1 MNFKNFDNQFMLRN
15 GMEQKVTQQQFLQE
29 DGTRVAPTTAQAQ
42 LLDINA
48 ILEKI
53 NKGDILSALTE
64 LGTAGI
70 ATTVHKETFTENGKT
85 KERIVVEFSYNGQDY
100 KASFVVNSNNKDEKP
115 NVVPTVNPNA
125 TGLAGEFVQG
135 QFGQT
140 LAASDFKTTTAT
152 SAHETTSGTSNTGA
166 TEGPSEAEKAE
177 QEKAEQARL
186 QAIYDAMEAELK
198 ADLDKEFDAYINNY
212 SYYGFPTKPSA
223 EAIAQIKAE
232 IWQNIQTQINTLKDF
247 LKGNCAS
254 AEDYVNSANDE
265 NGAIT
270 NAYQTTFDA
279 MVDQMSASL
288 KKYGAEAK
296 AKAEAEAAEASKN
309 KSGAY
314 NNAVNVISHYTIMGS
329 WTTGLP
335 ATMSGAVGLNFTLQG
350 NNKTIFDQLLKKI
363 VEGMKY
369 DNPTA
374 LDTIGRNNLEKLLQT
389 AWTFTLS
396 QKKASYNT
404 SLNTTD
410 FVNDLMKNYSKM
422 LGAVATDPDRVLNI
436 YFNPNCGDSSLIN
449 GIDNY
454 YTNVNYKKYTK
465 YIDGSI
471 HLNDDNSDKAFQKAM
486 NKLLENIYAK
496 YSNIDKA
503 YLKEIFLI
511 VQEEGVLDKINE
523 RGIVSNAGGTTIGAL
538 CQQILSIFD
547 RYIVNNAENL
557 VSHPRVSDTTA
568 SVSPAPT
575 MTNDRKNE
583 IKTAVSEIKLF
594 LPDVSEVYLLCKSAN
609 NNNSDFDMRFGVNK
623 AGELIFANSN
633 TKSVYDALRSK
644 VKSDISKYLKVK
656 DTDALAKFGG
666 EAALDGLIRSAWVAA
681 YSLYN
686 TTTSTS
692 QNLETFIKKVM
703 ENLNKMLTKIEKNPE
718 LLEVFIGKTS
728 YADSSIT
735 NGVDYYNTMGYGN
748 DEKVIYNSIMDKN
761 GNIDSKFIYADGSIH
776 LSEQNDDKEYTAA
789 MDGVLKRLISKYSS
803 VSQDI
808 ITDTFREAQKAALRT
823 ARTNG
828 RDCPYGTTGKTNG
841 QRYDNWDAGRVE
853 DGGTNIGKMSS
864 YGRAGDNGY
873 IDLDQLVQLT
883 LYYFDKLILNKLMN

>member
-1 MNFKNFDNQFMLRN
+1 MDLNKFNKQFMLQQN
-15 GMEQKVTQQQFLQE
+15 MEQKINMQPLY
-29 DGTRVAPTTAQAQ
+29 DGGTRVVPMSDDKPKF
-42 LLDINA
+42 DIAA
-48 ILEKI
+48 ILEKL
-53 NKGDILSALTE
+53 NKGDLSALSE
-64 LGTAGI
+64 LASAGI
-70 ATTVHKETFTENGKT
+70 VPQMYTEEFVEKGVKRVRT
-85 KERIVVEFSYNGQDY
+85 VVEFSYNGHDY
-100 KASFVVNSNNKDEKP
+100 KASFVLKSKDDKKPDIVPNGSRFEENVDTLQKPLSMDSFSNYLVLGDIEMAETFSKT
-115 NVVPTVNPNA
+115 PTDVDDTDK
-125 TGLAGEFVQG
+125 TGE
-135 QFGQT
+135 
-140 LAASDFKTTTAT
+140 T
-152 SAHETTSGTSNTGA
+152 SKS
-166 TEGPSEAEKAE
+166 E
-177 QEKAEQARL
+177 QEKL
-186 QAIYDAMEAELK
+186 KAIYEAMEAELK

-247 LKGNCAS
+247 LKENCAS

-314 NNAVNVISHYTIMGS
+314 NNAVEIISYQNDHGG
-329 WTTGLP
+329 WTWDLP
-335 ATMSGAVGLNFTLQG
+335 TTMSGAVGLNFTLQG
-350 NNKTIFDQLLKKI
+350 NNKTIFDQVFNRI
-363 VEGMKY
+363 VEALKHN
-369 DNPTA
+369 NPTT
-374 LDTIGRNNLEKLLQT
+374 LDTIGQDNLKKLLQT

-735 NGVDYYNTMGYGN
+735 NGVDYYNTIGYGN
-748 DEKVIYNSIMDKN
+748 DEKVRYDSIMDKN

-789 MDGVLKRLISKYSS
+789 MDGVLKRLIVKYSS
-803 VSQDI
+803 VSKDI

-823 ARTNG
+823 GKTNG
-828 RDCPYGTTGKTNG
+828 LDCPYGTGNDG
-841 QRYDNWDAGRVE
+841 GRVE
-853 DGGTNIGKMSS
+853 DGGSNMGKMTSK
-864 YGRAGDNGY
+864 GRKGDKGY